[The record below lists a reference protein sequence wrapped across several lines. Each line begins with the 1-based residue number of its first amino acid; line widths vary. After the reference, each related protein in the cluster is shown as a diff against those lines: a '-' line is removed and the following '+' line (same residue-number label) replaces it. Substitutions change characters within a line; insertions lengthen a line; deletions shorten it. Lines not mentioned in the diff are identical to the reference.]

1 MFIHKQFTVWQVG
14 IVGHIVDRRLCAVV
28 HRGAHAARAVVV
40 VNSLL
45 YRDECGE
52 IYRRVSLLSELVG
65 ILRSLQPATC
75 RIVERLCSDKV
86 VHVEMAVESV
96 SFHLL
101 TVHGIVLLGDIG
113 DIGIRYLKVF
123 DVDLK

>member
-1 MFIHKQFTVWQVG
+1 MHG
-14 IVGHIVDRRLCAVV
+14 
-28 HRGAHAARAVVV
+28 GAHAALSAIAV
-40 VNSLL
+40 NALL
-45 YRDECGE
+45 YGNKCREE
-52 IYRRVSLLSELVG
+52 YLRVSLLSELVG

-101 TVHGIVLLGDIG
+101 TVHGIVLLGDID

>member
-1 MFIHKQFTVWQVG
+1 MSIYFRMK
-14 IVGHIVDRRLCAVV
+14 
-28 HRGAHAARAVVV
+28 
-40 VNSLL
+40 
-45 YRDECGE
+45 
-52 IYRRVSLLSELVG
+52 IYRIQIDMIAICCRQVQFPLNKIQRVSLQSELVG

-75 RIVERLCSDKV
+75 RIVERLCSDEV

-101 TVHGIVLLGDIG
+101 TVNGIVLLGDVD